1 MDVLDIHH
9 IIQIQDH
16 IHQMFDFQDHI
27 HQNIHFQDHIQ
38 DQIYIIRQSPS
49 RDEFPL

>member
-1 MDVLDIHH
+1 MDVDVHIQNHIHQKIH
-9 IIQIQDH
+9 IQDH
-16 IHQMFDFQDHI
+16 IQDHI

-38 DQIYIIRQSPS
+38 DQIYIIRQYPP